1 MVDAPHPEP
10 KGERTAAGALFR
22 VHAVFVAKFLRHL
35 GVPIRDVD
43 DLVQEVFMTVHRK
56 GGYVRGPA
64 QPRTWLAA
72 IAVRHAKNNSRA
84 LRRGELFSTRLGKE
98 PLLLPSDPSEEA
110 EVRLGIERVQQALEE
125 LPLEQRAAFVLF
137 ELEGE
142 SCESIAASWEVPV
155 GTIYSRLH
163 HARRA
168 FMQAY
173 APDEVSNTDRKA
185 LSK

>member
-1 MVDAPHPEP
+1 MVDVPHPEP
-10 KGERTAAGALFR
+10 KGERITAGALFR
-22 VHAVFVAKFLRHL
+22 VHAEFVAKFLRHL
-35 GVPIRDVD
+35 GVPARDVD
-43 DLVQEVFMTVHRK
+43 DLVQEVFMTAHRK
-56 GGYVRGPA
+56 GGYVAGPA

-72 IAVRHAKNNSRA
+72 MAVRHAQNNSRA
-84 LRRGELFSTRLGKE
+84 LRRGELFSTRLSRE
-98 PLLLPSDPSEEA
+98 PLLPPTDPAEEA
-110 EVRLGIERVQQALEE
+110 EVREGIARVQRALEQ
-125 LPLEQRAAFVLF
+125 LPLEQRAAFVLL

-168 FMQAY
+168 FMAAY
-173 APDEVSNTDRKA
+173 APDAVRNTDRKA